1 MKTLNQKELDL
12 VRLAV
17 LEGVLETQNKLRIDF
32 KIRESDLTVHQVMRL
47 EQITDLL
54 YTLFCE
60 VVEQDGVLQS
70 EYDQKNIY
78 NYNK

>member
-32 KIRESDLTVHQVMRL
+32 KIRESDLTVHQVIRL

-54 YTLFCE
+54 YTLFCQ
-60 VVEQDGVLQS
+60 VVEERGFLQS
-70 EYDQKNIY
+70 EYE
-78 NYNK
+78 

>member
-17 LEGVLETQNKLRIDF
+17 LEGVLETQNKLWIDF
-32 KIRESDLTVHQVMRL
+32 KVNPNDLTVHQVIRL

-60 VVEQDGVLQS
+60 VVEERGFLQS
-70 EYDQKNIY
+70 EYDQ
-78 NYNK
+78 

>member
-1 MKTLNQKELDL
+1 MRILKEKELDL

-17 LEGVLETQNKLRIDF
+17 LEGIEETQSKLWIDF
-32 KIRESDLTVHQVMRL
+32 KVGNDSLTVHQQHRL

-60 VVEQDGVLQS
+60 VVEHDGVLQS
-70 EYDQKNIY
+70 KYDA
-78 NYNK
+78 

>member
-1 MKTLNQKELDL
+1 MKILNQKELDL

-32 KIRESDLTVHQVMRL
+32 KIRESDLTVHQVIRL

-60 VVEQDGVLQS
+60 VVEESGTLQS
-70 EYDQKNIY
+70 EYDR
-78 NYNK
+78 

>member
-1 MKTLNQKELDL
+1 MKILNQKELDL

-32 KIRESDLTVHQVMRL
+32 KIRESDLTVHQTIRL

-60 VVEQDGVLQS
+60 VVEESGTLQS
-70 EYDQKNIY
+70 EYDR
-78 NYNK
+78 

>member
-1 MKTLNQKELDL
+1 MKILNQKELDL

-32 KIRESDLTVHQVMRL
+32 KIRESDLTVHQVIRL

-54 YTLFCE
+54 YTLFCQ
-60 VVEQDGVLQS
+60 VVEERGTLQS
-70 EYDQKNIY
+70 EYDR
-78 NYNK
+78 

>member
-1 MKTLNQKELDL
+1 MKILNQKELDL

-32 KIRESDLTVHQVMRL
+32 KIRESDLTVHQTIRL

-60 VVEQDGVLQS
+60 VVEESGTL
-70 EYDQKNIY
+70 
-78 NYNK
+78 

>member
-1 MKTLNQKELDL
+1 MRVLNEKETELIK
-12 VRLAV
+12 LAV
-17 LEGVLETQNKLRIDF
+17 QAGIDTLTSRLHTDF
-32 KIRESDLTVHQVMRL
+32 KVKCSDLTVHQVIRL

-70 EYDQKNIY
+70 EYKQ
-78 NYNK
+78 